1 MNLLNK
7 KLPERIL
14 RQLGRRPMLFLSGL
28 SLSLKVGKDAVDF
41 KSGKINAGEF
51 RQKTGGSVGGIGL
64 GAAGSYAGLLAGH
77 FIVPVPIVGGLLGG
91 FAGGAL
97 GEMMG
102 DHLGRKA
109 VQKAEAALGYGPQP
123 KTEGASAE
131 TASAEAASTEAAST
145 EPAAPAPEASAQQA
159 SAPIAPQA
167 PKAAPDD
174 GLPPGA
180 ETPRR
185 RL

>member
-14 RQLGRRPMLFLSGL
+14 RQLGRRPMLFISGL
-28 SLSLKVGKDAVDF
+28 SLSLKVTKDAIDF
-41 KSGKINAGEF
+41 KRGKIDAPEF
-51 RQKTGGSVGGIGL
+51 RRNTGASVGGVGL

-77 FIVPVPIVGGLLGG
+77 FIVPVPIVGGLIGG
-91 FAGGAL
+91 FAGGAI

-109 VQKAEAALGYGPQP
+109 VQKAESALGFAPAEKAKAP
-123 KTEGASAE
+123 PSSEADASA
-131 TASAEAASTEAAST
+131 APGA
-145 EPAAPAPEASAQQA
+145 PAAPEASA
-159 SAPIAPQA
+159 APATTA
-167 PKAAPDD
+167 AAPPEPPKTQRVEDD
-174 GLPPGA
+174 LPPGA

-185 RL
+185 CL

>member
-123 KTEGASAE
+123 KTEGASP
-131 TASAEAASTEAAST
+131 EAAST
-145 EPAAPAPEASAQQA
+145 EPAAPQPTAPAPEAEASAQQA
-159 SAPIAPQA
+159 SAPVAPQA
-167 PKAAPDD
+167 PKATPDD